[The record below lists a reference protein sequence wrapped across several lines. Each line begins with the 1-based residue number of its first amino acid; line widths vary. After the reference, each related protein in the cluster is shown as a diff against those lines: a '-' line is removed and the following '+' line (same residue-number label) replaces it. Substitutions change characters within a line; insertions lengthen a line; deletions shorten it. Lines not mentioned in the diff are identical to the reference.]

1 MADLEKSQ
9 MGSYMASLID
19 EDIAHIERAMRLSF
33 APDCDSNVLPAGYW
47 RRRLHQL
54 LDTVHLNKAQ
64 LRGIDALLLQLD
76 RLEAEAARQLKATPK
91 RAETIEET
99 SAVVPLRR
107 QGQ

>member
-1 MADLEKSQ
+1 

-33 APDCDSNVLPAGYW
+33 APHCDSNVLPASYW
-47 RRRLHQL
+47 RKRLHQL

-76 RLEAEAARQLKATPK
+76 RLEFEAARRQEAAPA
-91 RAETIEET
+91 RAETVEET
-99 SAVVPLRR
+99 AAPVPLRR

>member
-1 MADLEKSQ
+1 
-9 MGSYMASLID
+9 MASLID

-76 RLEAEAARQLKATPK
+76 RLEAEAARRLKAAPT